1 MLRQAESREWFG
13 DAFDYVVEPV
23 LPRVG
28 LGVVDESVGQADL
41 PMIIGE
47 DESKLIPFGRGE
59 LDGLRCCSAIYIH
72 TQAYCLVFSFQPTNT
87 VASYCGSPLTF
98 FSRETSGKSR

>member
-1 MLRQAESREWFG
+1 
-13 DAFDYVVEPV
+13 
-23 LPRVG
+23 
-28 LGVVDESVGQADL
+28 
-41 PMIIGE
+41 MIIGE

-59 LDGLRCCSAIYIH
+59 LDGLRCCSAVYIH

-98 FSRETSGKSR
+98 PRNLGEEQVMVLEHPLRIQVMCHDLLAHCPLQQPLAGEMIEQR